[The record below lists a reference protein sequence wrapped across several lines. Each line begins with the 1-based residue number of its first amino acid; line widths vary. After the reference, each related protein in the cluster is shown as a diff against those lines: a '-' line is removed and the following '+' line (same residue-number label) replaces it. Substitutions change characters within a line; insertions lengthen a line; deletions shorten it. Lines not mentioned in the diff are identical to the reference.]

1 MKAVVVGMGVQ
12 GIKRKKILGKDCIYS
27 VDKFKNA
34 DFNSIFQV
42 PLETYDSV
50 FLCTPD
56 KEKIKIIS
64 YCIEN
69 KKHILVEKPLLS
81 KSTKSLISL
90 QKKAKK
96 NKIILY
102 TAYNH
107 RFEPNIIEL
116 KKLIKKKKLGKIY
129 RCKIFYGNGTS
140 YLVKK
145 SKWRDKGLGVIS
157 DIGSHLFDL
166 CIFWFGKKIKNV
178 KIVEINKFENKS
190 PDHAIICFEI
200 NNIIIE
206 LEMTLCMWKN
216 TFKCDLLASK
226 GSAHLSSLCKWDK
239 NDIIYRKR
247 KFPSGK
253 PIEKKISFNQ
263 SDPTWKLENLYFKN
277 LIKNKSKTNLERDI
291 ILNKEFNKINSK
303 ILK

>member
-1 MKAVVVGMGVQ
+1 MKAIVVGLGVQ
-12 GIKRKKILGKDCIYS
+12 GIKRKKFLGKDFIYS
-27 VDKFKNA
+27 VDKYNKA
-34 DFNSIFQV
+34 DFNNIIQV

-50 FLCTPD
+50 FLCVPD
-56 KEKIKIIS
+56 NEKIKIIN
-64 YCIEN
+64 YCIEH

-81 KSTKSLISL
+81 RSNKILNSLE
-90 QKKAKK
+90 KNAKK
-96 NKIILY
+96 NKTILY

-116 KKLIKKKKLGKIY
+116 KKLIQKKKLGKIY

-200 NNIIIE
+200 NGTIIE

-226 GSAHLSSLCKWDK
+226 GSAHLTSLCKWDK
-239 NDIIYRKR
+239 NEIIYRKR

-277 LIKNKSKTNLERDI
+277 LIKKGSKTNLEKDI
-291 ILNKEFNKINSK
+291 ILNKVFNKINFKISK
-303 ILK
+303 

>member
-1 MKAVVVGMGVQ
+1 MKAIVVGMGVQ
-12 GIKRKKILGKDCIYS
+12 GIKRKKNLKKDFVYS
-27 VDKFKNA
+27 VDKFKKAN
-34 DFNSIFQV
+34 FNNIFEV
-42 PLETYDSV
+42 PLETYDTV
-50 FLCTPD
+50 FLCVPD
-56 KEKIKIIS
+56 NEKIKIIR
-64 YCIEN
+64 YCIEH

-90 QKKAKK
+90 EKMANK
-96 NKIILY
+96 NKVILY

-107 RFEPNIIEL
+107 RFEPIIKEL
-116 KKLIKKKKLGKIY
+116 KKLIQKKKLGKIY

-166 CIFWFGKKIKNV
+166 CIFWFGKKIENI
-178 KIVEINKFENKS
+178 KIIEINKFENKS
-190 PDHAIICFEI
+190 PDHAIISFNI

-216 TFKCDLLASK
+216 TFRCDILASK
-226 GSAHLSSLCKWDK
+226 GSAHLSSLCKWGK
-239 NDIIYRKR
+239 NEIIYRER

-253 PIEKKISFNQ
+253 PLEKKVSFKK
-263 SDPTWKLENLYFKN
+263 SDPTWKLENLHFEN
-277 LIKNKSKTNLERDI
+277 LIKKKVKTNLEKDI
-291 ILNKEFNKINSK
+291 ILNKEFNKINYK
-303 ILK
+303 IFK